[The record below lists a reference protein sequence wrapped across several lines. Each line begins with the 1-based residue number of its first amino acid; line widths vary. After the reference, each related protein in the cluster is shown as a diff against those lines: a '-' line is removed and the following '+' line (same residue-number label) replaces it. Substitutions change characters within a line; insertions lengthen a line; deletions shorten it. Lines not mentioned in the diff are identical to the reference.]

1 MLKRKVFR
9 GILADKIR
17 HLEFGWLARRAWA
30 LLKMKSEKFL
40 RTGKAPAPLMAVLMV
55 TENCNLRCPMCGL
68 PERFRANPCN
78 ADTAAWKRAIDDLHE
93 LGAAGVG
100 FTGGEAT
107 TRKDIFDLIAHA
119 RKLGFPVTLN
129 TNALLLSDDKL
140 DALAASDPTNINIS
154 IDSGRDEVNDQL
166 RGGNDVL
173 KRTLE
178 RISALVAKRKNSGAR
193 YTVTV
198 VTVLSDSNIGDLDI
212 LFQKASS
219 AGADRIG
226 FMPLHDI
233 APGKC
238 AISTF
243 RGDTSGLAGT
253 LRELSAK
260 YNLPLENSDAY
271 LDAFHAFMTRR
282 EPLPVPCNAGY
293 TTIVLG
299 PDLKMYRCWP
309 FYEKRQVFR
318 EWNQATTKLKDLWN
332 DEQFR
337 RERLLALKCKE
348 CVWNCHAELSYL
360 VRM

>member
-9 GILADKIR
+9 GIIADKLR

-30 LLKMKSEKFL
+30 MVSMKSEKYL
-40 RTGKAPAPLMAVLMV
+40 HTGKAPAPLMAVLMV

-68 PERFRANPCN
+68 PERFRCNPNN

-107 TRKDIFDLIAHA
+107 TRKDIFELIAHA

-129 TNALLLSDDKL
+129 SNALLLSDDKL
-140 DALAASDPTNINIS
+140 DALAKSDPTNINIS
-154 IDSGRDEVNDQL
+154 IDSGRDDINDQL
-166 RGGNDVL
+166 RGGKDVL

-178 RISALVAKRKNSGAR
+178 RIKALVEKRKTSGAR

-198 VTVLSDSNIGDLDI
+198 VTVLSDANIGDLEI

-238 AISTF
+238 CISTF
-243 RGDTSGLAGT
+243 QSDTTRLAAT
-253 LRELSAK
+253 LRDLSAR

-271 LDAFHAFMTRR
+271 LDAFHSFMSHQTL
-282 EPLPVPCNAGY
+282 LPVPCNAGY

-299 PDLKMYRCWP
+299 PDLKIYRCWP
-309 FYEKRQVFR
+309 YYEKQQVFR
-318 EWNQATTKLKDLWN
+318 EWDQKTAHLKDLWN
-332 DEQFR
+332 DAEFR
-337 RERLLALKCKE
+337 RERQLALKCKE
-348 CVWNCHAELSYL
+348 CVWNCHAEISYL